1 MQWSRLHKTNQER
14 KTAPVA
20 VAVLHVELH
29 TMLIV
34 LAKADAVEIVVAQVV
49 AVEIKL
55 QPFPS
60 IAHYATLY
68 LF

>member
-1 MQWSRLHKTNQER
+1 MHLSRLHKTNQEMM
-14 KTAPVA
+14 TAPVA
-20 VAVLHVELH
+20 VAVLLVELH
-29 TMLIV
+29 KMLRV
-34 LAKADAVEIVVAQVV
+34 LAKADVVEIVVAQVV